1 MGHWTVNYTGTQ
13 AFMNMSNIRWVK
25 VLIQFSSDKM
35 HIGLGASC
43 EIN

>member
-13 AFMNMSNIRWVK
+13 AFMNMNIRWVK